1 MDDETFGKR
10 HSRPEADEKRRK
22 RLCIFLPQPARGS
35 LQPGDHYKECG
46 REIITK
52 GEAGS

>member
-35 LQPGDHYKECG
+35 LQRVWEGDHYKG
-46 REIITK
+46 
-52 GEAGS
+52 